1 MFLNKI
7 ILRDN
12 ILLLKVFNETS
23 ISDEKKNNTTRRAM
37 KPTFVEWLT
46 VSGASLVAQLLK
58 NLPAIWE
65 TQVQSLG
72 WEDSLEKGMAT
83 PVFWLREFHKLYSP
97 WGHRVG
103 HD

>member
-1 MFLNKI
+1 M
-7 ILRDN
+7 R
-12 ILLLKVFNETS
+12 
-23 ISDEKKNNTTRRAM
+23 KKNNTRRAM

-46 VSGASLVAQLLK
+46 VSGASIVTHLLN

-72 WEDSLEKGMAT
+72 WEDPLEKGMAT
-83 PVFWLREFHKLYSP
+83 LVFWLREFHELYSP